1 MRIRELRRGRQLTGT
16 TLAQA
21 CGVTLAAVTG
31 WEDGSSRP
39 TADKLPVIAATLGCE
54 VGDLYTAEELKHASE
69 AAMARIHAKAV
80 ADARKLSE
88 EGEGCRE
95 ST

>member
-1 MRIRELRRGRQLTGT
+1 MRIRELRRGRKLTGT

-39 TADKLPVIAATLGCE
+39 TADKLPVIAAVLECE
-54 VGDLYTAEELKHASE
+54 VGDLYTADEIKSASE
-69 AAMARIHAKAV
+69 SAMARIRAKAA
-80 ADARKLSE
+80 ADARQLA
-88 EGEGCRE
+88 EGGA
-95 ST
+95 